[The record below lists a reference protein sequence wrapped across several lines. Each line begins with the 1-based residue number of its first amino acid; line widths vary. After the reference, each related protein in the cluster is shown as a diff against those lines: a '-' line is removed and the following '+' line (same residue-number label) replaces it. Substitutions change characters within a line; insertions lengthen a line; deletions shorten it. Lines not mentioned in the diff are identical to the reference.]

1 MQIVDLQRET
11 PRIEWPTVALAV
23 VIYGIWF
30 AATYGH
36 ENLPLPALVL
46 LGAVSVAW
54 HMNLQHEIIHGHP
67 TRWRGVNEAIGV
79 WPLAIWLPYSIY
91 RSSHMRHHNDAT
103 LTDPLDDPESYYVT
117 AEQWEALGPV
127 ARTLVRAQSIL
138 LGRLVIGPL
147 WATWRLWRD
156 LIGQMARGE
165 PGALRIAVTH
175 ALQVAVVLIWVMGV
189 CRMSLWTYLL
199 CFVYPGTA
207 LAMVRSFAEHKADAE
222 AGRRTA
228 IVEGAAVM
236 GPLFLFNNLHVAHH
250 TRPALPWYR
259 LPAFH
264 RLNREV
270 FLERNG
276 GLLYRGYGEI
286 FRRFLFARNDSPV
299 HPFRHGRSA

>member
-11 PRIEWPTVALAV
+11 PRIEWPTVILAV
-23 VIYGIWF
+23 AIYGIWF
-30 AATYGH
+30 GATFWHG
-36 ENLPLPALVL
+36 NLPLPALFL

-67 TRWRGVNEAIGV
+67 TRLRWLNEAIGV
-79 WPLAIWLPYSIY
+79 WPLAIWLPYDIY

-117 AEQWEALGPV
+117 PEQWDDLGGFGRAV
-127 ARTLVRAQSIL
+127 VRAQSVL

-156 LIGQMARGE
+156 LIGEIIRGK
-165 PGALRIAVTH
+165 PGALRIAVLH
-175 ALQVAVVLIWVMGV
+175 SLQVAIVLVWVVGV
-189 CRMSLWTYLL
+189 CRMSVGTYLI
-199 CFVYPGTA
+199 CFAYSGTA
-207 LAMVRSFAEHKADAE
+207 LAMVRSFAEHKADE
-222 AGRRTA
+222 DAGRRTA
-228 IVEGAAVM
+228 IVEGAALM

-250 TRPALPWYR
+250 TRPTLPWYQ

-264 RLNREV
+264 RLNREA

-276 GLLYRGYGEI
+276 GLVYRGYAEI
-286 FRRFLFARNDSPV
+286 FRRYLLARNDNPV
-299 HPFRHGRSA
+299 HRFRRGRSA